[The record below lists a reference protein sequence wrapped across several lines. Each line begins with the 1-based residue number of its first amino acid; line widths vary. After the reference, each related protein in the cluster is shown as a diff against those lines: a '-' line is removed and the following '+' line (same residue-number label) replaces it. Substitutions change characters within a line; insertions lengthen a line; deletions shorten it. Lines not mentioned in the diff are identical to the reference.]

1 MSPLESSI
9 LLFVIGSAAGFLNV
23 LAGGGSSLTLPALI
37 FLGLDASVANGT
49 NRVAILV
56 QNLSAVHSFKR
67 ENYHD
72 SKLSL
77 KLAFLTLPGAIAGAV
92 AAVKISNETFE
103 TILGIVMIGVIISLL
118 IPMPKQDDASSSVKL
133 KTIPMYLS
141 MFAIGFYGAFIQ
153 VGVGFLLMAALHY
166 LMKLDLVRVNMHKV
180 FIVLIF
186 TIPALILFIL
196 TDNVNWPM
204 AISLSLGNAFGA
216 WWSAKVSVRKGEK
229 FIKMILIVA
238 VLIMALKLLK
248 VF

>member
-1 MSPLESSI
+1 MSLIESTI

-37 FLGLDASVANGT
+37 FLGLDASIANGT
-49 NRVAILV
+49 NRVAVLV
-56 QNLSAVHSFKR
+56 QNISAVHSFKQ
-67 ENYHD
+67 ENFFE
-72 SKLSL
+72 SKLSF
-77 KLAFLTLPGAIAGAV
+77 KLALLTLPGAIAGSF
-92 AAVKISNETFE
+92 AAVNISDKTFE
-103 TILGIVMIGVIISLL
+103 TILGIVMIAVTITLL
-118 IPMPKQDDASSSVKL
+118 IPIPKQKEANSETRIHTL
-133 KTIPMYLS
+133 PMYLS
-141 MFAIGFYGAFIQ
+141 MLFIGFYGAFIQ
-153 VGVGFLLMAALHY
+153 VGVGFLLMFALHF

-186 TIPALILFIL
+186 TIPAVILFIL
-196 TDNVNWPM
+196 TDNVNWTM

-216 WWSAKVSVRKGEK
+216 WWSAKISVRKGEK